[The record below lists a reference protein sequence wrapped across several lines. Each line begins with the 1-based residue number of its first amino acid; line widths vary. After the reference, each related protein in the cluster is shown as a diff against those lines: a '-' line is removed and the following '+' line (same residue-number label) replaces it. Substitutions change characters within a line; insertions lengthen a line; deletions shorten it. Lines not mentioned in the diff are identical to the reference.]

1 MPKDPQI
8 KLTVSTATFGEIAAA
23 LEQQGFKLG
32 VNVAEIVLAKGTELK
47 QPVDFRLAT
56 IRRDA
61 GTIAAQAFN
70 ASDMGVDFVQFIDQI
85 YQYILNEHKPP
96 NIYDEA
102 KAEAKATLPT
112 AANLVDKINKWK

>member
-1 MPKDPQI
+1 MVKDPQI
-8 KLTVSTATFGEIAAA
+8 KLAVSTATFGEIAAA

-56 IRRDA
+56 IRKDCA
-61 GTIAAQAFN
+61 LIASRIYAAKDTVGFI
-70 ASDMGVDFVQFIDQI
+70 DFVDQV
-85 YQYILNEHKPP
+85 YQYVLNGK
-96 NIYDEA
+96 EA
-102 KAEAKATLPT
+102 NLPT